1 MRNTHHFRPGPRAPP
16 PFRTR
21 GTSRRDAVRRH
32 VTTHR
37 PDRHTRLA
45 VTVVAQL
52 TRPVVQW
59 NTVEQGGTTR
69 RSPCPCGT
77 QARTMQVSARDVFLR
92 GVKSMKDGRAA
103 DACVCARDTR
113 KRGRTQAQP
122 AASSPSDSCQPRLNI
137 VARLLARRYVTA
149 IHVASPGCVR
159 ARGRVHMF
167 ANICGRD
174 PASQSY
180 EMRKMFLSR
189 SN

>member
-122 AASSPSDSCQPRLNI
+122 AASSPSDSCHNLDSISLHVSSPAVTSPRYMLRHRD
-137 VARLLARRYVTA
+137 ACA
-149 IHVASPGCVR
+149 HVVGC
-159 ARGRVHMF
+159 
-167 ANICGRD
+167 ICSLTY
-174 PASQSY
+174 AV
-180 EMRKMFLSR
+180 EILHHNHTK
-189 SN
+189 